1 MRWAQGGGGCVRSG
15 RSARHWRGDGTGNH
29 SPAAAPSHVRRKWAA
44 AHVDHPAAGD
54 DAHDADNA
62 NDAQPSG

>member
-29 SPAAAPSHVRRKWAA
+29 SPAAAPSHVRRKRAA
-44 AHVDHPAAGD
+44 AHVDHPAAGH
-54 DAHDADNA
+54 DAHDA
-62 NDAQPSG
+62 NDAKPSG

>member
-29 SPAAAPSHVRRKWAA
+29 PPAAAPSHVRWKPPS
-44 AHVDHPAAGD
+44 HVDHPAAGH
-54 DAHDADNA
+54 DAHDANDA

>member
-1 MRWAQGGGGCVRSG
+1 MRWAQGGGGCVRSR

-29 SPAAAPSHVRRKWAA
+29 SPAAAPSHVRRKRAA
-44 AHVDHPAAGD
+44 ADVDKPAAGD
-54 DAHDADNA
+54 DTNNA